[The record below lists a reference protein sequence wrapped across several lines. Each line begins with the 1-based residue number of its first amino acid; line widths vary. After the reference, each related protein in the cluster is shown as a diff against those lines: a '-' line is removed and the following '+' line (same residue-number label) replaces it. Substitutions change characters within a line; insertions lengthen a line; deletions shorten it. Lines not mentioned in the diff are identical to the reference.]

1 CAILMTPRRPTIIER
16 PSAISAMIQPPARPL
31 LAGTRTTSRHCVS
44 PARRARSRILHYS
57 PTDPAAP
64 GSELNRRKR
73 YALALLAAI
82 TLATPIVETLMTGRV
97 EPFSNFDLGGS
108 FLSLLPIYWWYH
120 LDKDQ
125 TGYRAGPLL
134 NVGVAALAI
143 VALPVYFVRSRGWK
157 RGGIICLYALGAVGV
172 LYLLETLGGFIG
184 EAIAGMGGGFT

>member
-1 CAILMTPRRPTIIER
+1 M
-16 PSAISAMIQPPARPL
+16 
-31 LAGTRTTSRHCVS
+31 S
-44 PARRARSRILHYS
+44 PAGGARSRILHYS
-57 PTDPAAP
+57 PTDAAAQ
-64 GSELNRRKR
+64 GNELNRRKR

-82 TLATPIVETLMTGRV
+82 TLATPIVETLVTGRV

-120 LDKDQ
+120 LDKDE

-157 RGGIICLYALGAVGV
+157 RGGVICLYALGAAGV
-172 LYLLETLGGFIG
+172 LYLLETLGEFIG

>member
-1 CAILMTPRRPTIIER
+1 MN
-16 PSAISAMIQPPARPL
+16 
-31 LAGTRTTSRHCVS
+31 RTK
-44 PARRARSRILHYS
+44 L
-57 PTDPAAP
+57 
-64 GSELNRRKR
+64 

-120 LDKDQ
+120 LDKDE
-125 TGYRAGPLL
+125 TGYRAGPVL

-157 RGGIICLYALGAVGV
+157 RGGIIYLYALGAVGV
-172 LYLLETLGGFIG
+172 LYLLETLGEFIG

>member
-1 CAILMTPRRPTIIER
+1 M
-16 PSAISAMIQPPARPL
+16 
-31 LAGTRTTSRHCVS
+31 S
-44 PARRARSRILHYS
+44 PAGGARSRILHYS
-57 PTDPAAP
+57 PTDAAAQ
-64 GSELNRRKR
+64 GNELNRRKR

-82 TLATPIVETLMTGRV
+82 TLVAPIIEALMTGRV
-97 EPFSNFDLGGS
+97 EPFSKFDLGGS

-120 LDKDQ
+120 LDKDE

-157 RGGIICLYALGAVGV
+157 RGGVICLYALGAVGV
-172 LYLLETLGGFIG
+172 LYLLETLGEFIG

>member
-1 CAILMTPRRPTIIER
+1 MIDR
-16 PSAISAMIQPPARPL
+16 PSAISAMIKPQTRPL
-31 LAGTRTTSRHCVS
+31 IARTRTTSSNCVS
-44 PARRARSRILHYS
+44 PAGGARSRILHYS
-57 PTDPAAP
+57 PTDAAAQ

-125 TGYRAGPLL
+125 TGYRAGRVL

-172 LYLLETLGGFIG
+172 LYLLEALGEFIG
-184 EAIAGMGGGFT
+184 EAIAGTGGGFT

>member
-1 CAILMTPRRPTIIER
+1 M
-16 PSAISAMIQPPARPL
+16 
-31 LAGTRTTSRHCVS
+31 S
-44 PARRARSRILHYS
+44 PAGGARSRILHYS
-57 PTDPAAP
+57 PTDAAAQ
-64 GSELNRRKR
+64 GNELNRRKR

-82 TLATPIVETLMTGRV
+82 TLVTPIVETLMTGRV

-172 LYLLETLGGFIG
+172 LYLLEALGEFIG
-184 EAIAGMGGGFT
+184 EAIAGTGGGFT

>member
-1 CAILMTPRRPTIIER
+1 M
-16 PSAISAMIQPPARPL
+16 
-31 LAGTRTTSRHCVS
+31 
-44 PARRARSRILHYS
+44 
-57 PTDPAAP
+57 
-64 GSELNRRKR
+64 NRRKR

-82 TLATPIVETLMTGRV
+82 TLVTPIIETLVTGRV

-120 LDKDQ
+120 LDKDE

-143 VALPVYFVRSRGWK
+143 IALPVYFVRSRGWK
-157 RGGIICLYALGAVGV
+157 RGGVICLYALGAVGV
-172 LYLLETLGGFIG
+172 LYLLETLGEFIG

>member
-1 CAILMTPRRPTIIER
+1 MDPVLRIPQENQGQTP
-16 PSAISAMIQPPARPL
+16 ISKL
-31 LAGTRTTSRHCVS
+31 KL
-44 PARRARSRILHYS
+44 
-57 PTDPAAP
+57 
-64 GSELNRRKR
+64 

-82 TLATPIVETLMTGRV
+82 TLVRPIVETLMTGRV

-157 RGGIICLYALGAVGV
+157 RGGVICLYALGAVGV
-172 LYLLETLGGFIG
+172 LYLLETLGEFIG
-184 EAIAGMGGGFT
+184 EAIAGIGGGFT

>member
-1 CAILMTPRRPTIIER
+1 VRDIDDVEQAEDNRQAQRDQRDDQAPNEAVDREDKNHLEQLR
-16 PSAISAMIQPPARPL
+16 
-31 LAGTRTTSRHCVS
+31 VS
-44 PARRARSRILHYS
+44 SGGARSRILHYS
-57 PTDPAAP
+57 PTDAAAQ
-64 GSELNRRKR
+64 GNELNRRKR

-82 TLATPIVETLMTGRV
+82 TLVTPIVETLMTGRV

-120 LDKDQ
+120 LDKDE

-157 RGGIICLYALGAVGV
+157 RGGVISLYALGALGV
-172 LYLLETLGGFIG
+172 LYLLETLGEVIG
-184 EAIAGMGGGFT
+184 EAIAGIGGRFI